1 MFLAR
6 NRERYIRRNYGN
18 VCRHCGSYSSRV
30 YQARGACVRPDTAF
44 RVSIVF
50 VFFEVAP
57 HFKVVVGVVD
67 KNEGGIYRS
76 ARQPVARANSVEVRT
91 WPANR
96 YK

>member
-1 MFLAR
+1 MRRAR
-6 NRERYIRRNYGN
+6 
-18 VCRHCGSYSSRV
+18 
-30 YQARGACVRPDTAF
+30 VRPDTAF

-57 HFKVVVGVVD
+57 HFKVVGVVD
-67 KNEGGIYRS
+67 KKEGGIYRS